1 MKVPFVDLK
10 AQYQNLKADI
20 DQAVANV
27 INEVTFVGGKY
38 VKAFEEAFAQ
48 YLGIK
53 HCISC
58 ANGTDSLE
66 ILLKAMG
73 IGAGDEVIVPA
84 NSWISTSEAVSNIG
98 ATPVFVDILPDY
110 YTIDPSKIE
119 EKITPRTKAIVPV
132 HLYGLPA
139 EMDEI
144 VAIARKYGL
153 KVMEDCAQS
162 HGATYKGKMTGTLG
176 DCASFS
182 FYPGKNLGAYG
193 DAGAM
198 VTNDDEIARM
208 ARLIANHGQPKK
220 NEHEIEGR
228 NSRLDSLQAAIL
240 SVKLPHLEKWTEARR
255 RNADLYRKYLADLGI
270 VLPKVP
276 EYSRHV
282 YHLFVV
288 RVANRQQVME
298 KLKAEGVE
306 TSIHYPTPLP
316 LLKAY
321 QRFGYSA
328 QDFPV
333 AASQMHQILSLPMY
347 AELTEEMIEHV
358 ATVMKSLEVQ
368 LV

>member
-1 MKVPFVDLK
+1 MKIPFVDLK
-10 AQYQNLKADI
+10 AQYQSIKSEI
-20 DQAVANV
+20 DSAIANV
-27 INEVTFVGGKY
+27 ISETAFISGKY
-38 VKAFEEAFAQ
+38 AKAFEEEFAA
-48 YLGIK
+48 YIGIK

-58 ANGTDSLE
+58 ANGTDSIE

-73 IGAGDEVIVPA
+73 IGHGDEVIVPA
-84 NSWISTSEAVSNIG
+84 NSWISTSEAVTTVG

-119 EKITPRTKAIVPV
+119 EKITPRTKVIIPV

-144 VAIARKYGL
+144 MAIARKYGL
-153 KVMEDCAQS
+153 RVLEDCAQS
-162 HGATYKGKMTGTLG
+162 HGATYKGKMTGTFG

-198 VTNDDEIARM
+198 VTNDDEIARI
-208 ARLIANHGQPKK
+208 ARLIANHGQPRK

-228 NSRLDSLQAAIL
+228 NSRLDGIQAAVL
-240 SVKLPHLEKWTEARR
+240 SVKLRHLENWTEARR
-255 RNADLYRKYLADLGI
+255 RNANLYRKYLSGTHV
-270 VLPKVP
+270 VLPKEP

-288 RVANRQQVME
+288 RVTNRE
-298 KLKAEGVE
+298 KIIDTLRAEGIE
-306 TSIHYPTPLP
+306 TGIHYPTPLP

-321 QRFGYSA
+321 QRFGHKPE
-328 QDFPV
+328 DFPV
-333 AASQMHQILSLPMY
+333 ASSQMGKILSLPMY
-347 AELTEEMIEHV
+347 PELTEEMIEFV
-358 ATVMKSLEVQ
+358 AKKIESQQVEVM
-368 LV
+368 